1 MDNRSLQRL
10 RSFTRIFVR
19 LSGAHCHAKRLT
31 SEHLLLLQAF
41 LPQRARTR
49 SHVESGESM
58 LGKGQKARVTVPT
71 SGNLTPSRCPVSAGR
86 TWLGLFRPD
95 VFCARRKK
103 GGSPAF
109 PPERSGGFCDHPST
123 ESRWFAPRWALPSC
137 CLAAASSRQS
147 LCRTWRLSGAPRR
160 AEPESGGHF
169 PKGPAASHLPL
180 PGRGGGGHSC
190 GKREPGKEAAATAAC
205 WRGWPE
211 KTGYRKAG
219 LAARQ
224 ESFEAA
230 GSPSAGARL
239 ACAEPHCG

>member
-1 MDNRSLQRL
+1 M
-10 RSFTRIFVR
+10 
-19 LSGAHCHAKRLT
+19 
-31 SEHLLLLQAF
+31 LLQAF

-58 LGKGQKARVTVPT
+58 LGKGQKARVTAPT

-109 PPERSGGFCDHPST
+109 PPETLARGFCDHPST

-180 PGRGGGGHSC
+180 PGRREEVIPAGSESQ
-190 GKREPGKEAAATAAC
+190 GKTRRRHAGEAGQKRPAI
-205 WRGWPE
+205 
-211 KTGYRKAG
+211 RKAG

-239 ACAEPHCG
+239 ACAEPSCG